1 MRGIGL
7 ADSKILVVKDDNIAA
22 YGFGDDHP
30 FGPDRHG
37 AFHRYLSD
45 SGISSLVHL
54 ATSEYIACLLYTS
67 PSPRD

>member
-7 ADSKILVVKDDNIAA
+7 ADSKIFVVKDENISS

-37 AFHRYLSD
+37 AFHRYLTD
-45 SGISSLVHL
+45 SGISNLVHL
-54 ATSEYIACLLYTS
+54 AGSGYILSLIHI
-67 PSPRD
+67 